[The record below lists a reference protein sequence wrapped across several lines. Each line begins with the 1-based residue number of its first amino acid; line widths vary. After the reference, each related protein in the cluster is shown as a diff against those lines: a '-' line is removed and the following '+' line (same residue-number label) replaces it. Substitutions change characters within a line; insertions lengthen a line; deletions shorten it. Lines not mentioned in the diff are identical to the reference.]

1 MSQLIST
8 IRLALLVLTA
18 CGITAS
24 GIAHAQTYPS
34 RPVRLVVP
42 TSPGG
47 GTDFSAR
54 AIAPKL
60 GEILRQSVVVENR
73 AGGSTKIG
81 TQALLRAEPDGHTLL
96 LLGHVA
102 LMSYYYSGTYDSK
115 VCNVCEKKDEIKT
128 AWQGSNGSFQHES
141 LRAGGCDQH
150 VFVDVAPNYYYI
162 TVLAT
167 FDMTQRHPVIGR
179 KPHLRRGTTNVY
191 KFDFGESNLKKSIDA
206 GLTIK
211 VDKSTS
217 MEQVA
222 EFIKKFH

>member
-1 MSQLIST
+1 MDVIKSNSTNLHSNNKMQSLSPIKMLQSVCNSQLELQ
-8 IRLALLVLTA
+8 IRNNVKWSGSIFESIHKLSPDYSGKVGELLFNQA
-18 CGITAS
+18 CDAAGMKVS
-24 GIAHAQTYPS
+24 Y
-34 RPVRLVVP
+34 
-42 TSPGG
+42 
-47 GTDFSAR
+47 
-54 AIAPKL
+54 L
-60 GEILRQSVVVENR
+60 GDSNID
-73 AGGSTKIG
+73 
-81 TQALLRAEPDGHTLL
+81 AED
-96 LLGHVA
+96 
-102 LMSYYYSGTYDSK
+102 GTYDSK
-115 VCNVCEKKDEIKT
+115 VCNICEKKDEIKT

-211 VDKSTS
+211 VDESTS